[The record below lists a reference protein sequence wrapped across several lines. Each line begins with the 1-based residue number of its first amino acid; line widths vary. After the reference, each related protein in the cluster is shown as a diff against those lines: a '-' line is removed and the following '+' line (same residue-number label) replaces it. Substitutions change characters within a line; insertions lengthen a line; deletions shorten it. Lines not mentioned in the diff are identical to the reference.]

1 MSTRLSAARTI
12 SASIDCPP
20 DRVYEFVSDPRN
32 LPRWSFFR
40 AVTRAGQ
47 EWRAETPDGPVGF
60 RFVERNTLGVLDHVV
75 TLGSGEEV
83 RVPMRVV
90 PNGDGS
96 EVLLTVFRS
105 PGATEEALLA
115 DAQQVEKDLTTLK
128 RLLEQSAAAAPVR
141 PEG

>member
-1 MSTRLSAARTI
+1 MSHRLSPARTI
-12 SASIDCPP
+12 SESIDCPP

-32 LPRWSFFR
+32 LPRWSFFG
-40 AVTRAGQ
+40 AVTRDGE
-47 EWRAETPDGPVGF
+47 EWRVETPEGTVGF
-60 RFVERNTLGVLDHVV
+60 RFIERNALGVLDHVV

-105 PGATEEALLA
+105 PGTTEQAFAA
-115 DAQQVEKDLTTLK
+115 DAGQVQRDLATLK
-128 RLLEQSAAAAPVR
+128 RVLEQPGEVA
-141 PEG
+141 